1 MASRKQHI
9 QIYLYLLLREGI
21 KQSYTEIGM
30 ESILSLLQS
39 KEALGYLQIKEIPRT
54 P

>member
-9 QIYLYLLLREGI
+9 QIYTFLLLREGI

-30 ESILSLLQS
+30 ESTLSLLQS
-39 KEALGYLQIKEIPRT
+39 KGALGYLQMK
-54 P
+54 